1 MSQKYPTVT
10 TSAKEFC
17 KRVFIERKMAFD
29 IIVRQVPWNG
39 KNNFKK
45 KSLVIFK
52 NNSPSKWGL
61 WWLKLGQCIFDKV
74 HKPSISLV
82 QAPGLDYRGNKC
94 TAVVPH
100 GTGTTAGTYR
110 GTVLKKVP
118 VTLPKAR
125 KLANRYRYLDIQ
137 SGSLV
142 YGIGGY
148 CYCLDEFIQIVIIF
162 LHVFLH
168 I

>member
-1 MSQKYPTVT
+1 MDLWFAYF
-10 TSAKEFC
+10 AAFC
-17 KRVFIERKMAFD
+17 GA
-29 IIVRQVPWNG
+29 
-39 KNNFKK
+39 
-45 KSLVIFK
+45 
-52 NNSPSKWGL
+52 
-61 WWLKLGQCIFDKV
+61 
-74 HKPSISLV
+74 
-82 QAPGLDYRGNKC
+82 GLDYRGNKC

-148 CYCLDEFIQIVIIF
+148 CYCLDEFNQIVIIF
-162 LHVFLH
+162 LNVFL
-168 I
+168 ITYLIKWK